1 MSPHNPNK
9 LNSWKKRWS
18 LQSYFYL
25 GCGPIGPK
33 SWLRGAFFMREA
45 TVSGR
50 CVRETPGHRSTWVIS
65 VIQLRICHGIYIYNI
80 STITTYN
87 VCTHIYIYIHYIY
100 IHMYMYMYRSYN
112 VTDHQISGIILVQPH
127 VFGTIVASPPGSC

>member
-18 LQSYFYL
+18 LQSHFYL

-65 VIQLRICHGIYIYNI
+65 VIQLRICHGIYIY
-80 STITTYN
+80 ITYPPSRRIMYVHTYIYIFI
-87 VCTHIYIYIHYIY
+87 IYIYICIC
-100 IHMYMYMYRSYN
+100 ICI
-112 VTDHQISGIILVQPH
+112 DHIMLRIIKFQGL
-127 VFGTIVASPPGSC
+127 F